1 MPSAR
6 QVPDDLGNLAPL
18 DFAGAVLLVV
28 ADIPRGRVMTYG
40 DVAAELSSRGARAVG
55 RVMATEGS
63 SVPWWR
69 VVRADGRPPAG
80 HEREALEHYRLEGTP
95 LRDRGNGDLD
105 YRLELD
111 IARWA
116 PWRDAPSPSPERD
129 QHPARGADQHDRPG
143 RPPKADE

>member
-1 MPSAR
+1 MPSGRDPAPPPAR
-6 QVPDDLGNLAPL
+6 PDAI

-28 ADIPRGRVMTYG
+28 AAIPAGRVMTYG

-80 HEREALEHYRLEGTP
+80 HEHAALEKYRAEGTP
-95 LRDRGNGDLD
+95 LRNATEHSS
-105 YRLELD
+105 YRLDLAT
-111 IARWA
+111 ARWV
-116 PWRDAPSPSPERD
+116 PWRDAPD
-129 QHPARGADQHDRPG
+129 LPG
-143 RPPKADE
+143 RRS

>member
-1 MPSAR
+1 MPSGRHPTPPPAR
-6 QVPDDLGNLAPL
+6 SDAI

-28 ADIPRGRVMTYG
+28 AAIPPGRVMTYG

-80 HEREALEHYRLEGTP
+80 HERDALEKYRAEGTP
-95 LRDRGNGDLD
+95 LRNASEHSS
-105 YRLELD
+105 YRLDLA
-111 IARWA
+111 IARWV
-116 PWRDAPSPSPERD
+116 PWRDAPD
-129 QHPARGADQHDRPG
+129 QTVPRS
-143 RPPKADE
+143 

>member
-1 MPSAR
+1 MPSGRDTTRTA
-6 QVPDDLGNLAPL
+6 APHDVV

-28 ADIPRGRVMTYG
+28 STIPPGRVMTYG

-80 HEREALEHYRLEGTP
+80 HERDALDRYLAEGTP
-95 LRDRGNGDLD
+95 LRQVTEHTA
-105 YRLELD
+105 YRLDLTA
-111 IARWA
+111 ARWV
-116 PWRDAPSPSPERD
+116 PWRDAPDSIAPRS
-129 QHPARGADQHDRPG
+129 
-143 RPPKADE
+143 

>member
-1 MPSAR
+1 MPSERALPSSPPAENIPNR
-6 QVPDDLGNLAPL
+6 DAPHSGVL

-28 ADIPRGRVMTYG
+28 AAIPSGRVMTYG

-80 HEREALEHYRLEGTP
+80 HEREALDHYLAEGTP
-95 LRDRGNGDLD
+95 LRSSGTGELEH
-105 YRLELD
+105 RLEHRLD
-111 IARWA
+111 LAAARWV
-116 PWRDAPSPSPERD
+116 PWRDAPESPR
-129 QHPARGADQHDRPG
+129 ARP
-143 RPPKADE
+143 

>member
-1 MPSAR
+1 MLSARRPPDESPPPSA
-6 QVPDDLGNLAPL
+6 L

-28 ADIPRGRVMTYG
+28 ESIPAGLVMTYG

-80 HEREALEHYRLEGTP
+80 HEREALEHFRLEGTP
-95 LRDRGNGDLD
+95 LRPKVGDELD
-105 YRLELD
+105 YRLDLAS
-111 IARWA
+111 ARWV
-116 PWRDAPSPSPERD
+116 PWRDAPETL
-129 QHPARGADQHDRPG
+129 PARS
-143 RPPKADE
+143 